1 MAFPCAICKL
11 TGRGF
16 LIKRIFIIYF
26 ALATPHV
33 LGQEAKNTFKG
44 SGFLPLEKLVTHG
57 HLEEKL
63 SLSRV
68 TLPMAYFNFALCAE
82 LKAIMKL

>member
-16 LIKRIFIIYF
+16 LIKRILIIYF

-33 LGQEAKNTFKG
+33 LGQEAKNTFEG
-44 SGFLPLEKLVTHG
+44 SGFLQLEKLINHG
-57 HLEEKL
+57 HLGKNL
-63 SLSRV
+63 SLSRIASLIV
-68 TLPMAYFNFALCAE
+68 CLRT
-82 LKAIMKL
+82 